1 MKFRT
6 LFLFIFNCS
15 FSTLWAHPH
24 IFIDIKTTIDADK
37 TTITWS
43 FDAMSS
49 AMLIKDYDKNKDKK
63 LDSSEIAF
71 MEKDHFQPLAT
82 YSYFMR
88 LFDGKEELEV
98 QKTTSFSA
106 TIDKK
111 RLVYTFCIP
120 TPTLKKYEFR
130 FFDPEMYVA
139 MILKPEALQCAKSF
153 TCKAQGYDADF
164 YYAYKAIVSQ

>member
-1 MKFRT
+1 MQFRLVFLL
-6 LFLFIFNCS
+6 LFSVSSLC
-15 FSTLWAHPH
+15 AHPH
-24 IFIDIKTTIDADK
+24 IFIDVKMTVESEK
-37 TTITWS
+37 TTITWI
-43 FDAMSS
+43 FDVMSS
-49 AMLIKDYDKNKDKK
+49 AMLIKDYDKNKDKQ

-71 MEKDHFQPLAT
+71 MEKDHFKPLGE

-88 LFDGKEELEV
+88 LFDGKEEVEV
-98 QKTTSFSA
+98 RKGDTFSA

-111 RLVYTFCIP
+111 RLVYTFSIP
-120 TPTLKKYEFR
+120 TPSLKKYEFR

>member
-1 MKFRT
+1 MQFRLVFLL
-6 LFLFIFNCS
+6 LFSVSSLC
-15 FSTLWAHPH
+15 AHPH
-24 IFIDIKTTIDADK
+24 IFIDVKMTVESEK
-37 TTITWS
+37 TTITWI
-43 FDAMSS
+43 FDVMSS
-49 AMLIKDYDKNKDKK
+49 AMLIKDYDKNKDKQ

-71 MEKDHFQPLAT
+71 MEKDHFKPLGE

-88 LFDGKEELEV
+88 LFDGKEEVEV
-98 QKTTSFSA
+98 RKVDTFSA

-111 RLVYTFCIP
+111 RLVYTFSIP
-120 TPTLKKYEFR
+120 TPSLKKYEFR